1 MGSLTL
7 TLFGATAVT
16 FMMLMYALERRGEG
30 FVLAFAFGCALSST
44 YGFLVGAWP
53 FGVVEAIWAHVAAR
67 RYLIES
73 SPYSSRADQ
82 QPAAVRPP
90 RVRECR
96 SARLIA
102 RERSG
107 SVIS

>member
-16 FMMLMYALERRGEG
+16 FMMLMYALERRGKG
-30 FVLAFAFGCALSST
+30 FVLAFALGCALSST

-67 RYLIES
+67 RYFDRDSRPTAVAQIS
-73 SPYSSRADQ
+73 SPRQFDRLGYVNVDQLASSPESDLAQ
-82 QPAAVRPP
+82 
-90 RVRECR
+90 
-96 SARLIA
+96 
-102 RERSG
+102 
-107 SVIS
+107 